1 MRENEQQTRHAVRT
15 REPAASRMLLEA
27 QQALTE
33 GRWAQASHRFEAAV
47 TTEETPEALEGLGAA
62 SWWLEDV
69 PTVLASR
76 ERAYRLFRERG
87 DHIGAGRV
95 AVELGFDYAV
105 FKAEMAVSNGWF
117 LRAHRWLDDLDP
129 VPEQVWLVLREAEL
143 AYHTASDMERTRRLA
158 VDAKELA
165 VRLGVLDLELMGLAL
180 EGLAMVGMGKVP
192 EGMRRLDE
200 ATAAA
205 VAGDMQDLKS
215 VAATC
220 CFMIFACER
229 VGDVDRASQWC
240 DQFMEFCR
248 RMDMQ
253 PYLAFCRAH
262 HASVLIA
269 RGRWNEAEDLLIR
282 SRQELRARIAW
293 SMTVHERLGEL
304 RRRQGRLEE
313 ADESFARAY
322 PRPGGVLGAA
332 RVALNRS
339 KLDVALDLAEGML
352 RRLPERDRVERVA
365 TLELLAWIRCASG
378 DVAGAEKAV
387 GELEAVAKIVGA
399 DGLVALAR
407 HVRGHVALA
416 AADAE
421 AATNYLQDALDLYER
436 VRLPFEVAIV
446 RMDRSRALRALGRT
460 EAAVEQAR
468 RASDSLRSLGAEL
481 EAGRA
486 EAVVREL
493 RGTEAPTHGTGGLS
507 PRETEVLK
515 LLSRGLSNQ
524 EIADELVLSRH
535 TVRRHISNI
544 LTKLAVPSRTA
555 AVAYALERKLV

>member
-1 MRENEQQTRHAVRT
+1 M
-15 REPAASRMLLEA
+15 
-27 QQALTE
+27 
-33 GRWAQASHRFEAAV
+33 
-47 TTEETPEALEGLGAA
+47 
-62 SWWLEDV
+62 
-69 PTVLASR
+69 
-76 ERAYRLFRERG
+76 
-87 DHIGAGRV
+87 
-95 AVELGFDYAV
+95 
-105 FKAEMAVSNGWF
+105 
-117 LRAHRWLDDLDP
+117 
-129 VPEQVWLVLREAEL
+129 
-143 AYHTASDMERTRRLA
+143 
-158 VDAKELA
+158 
-165 VRLGVLDLELMGLAL
+165 
-180 EGLAMVGMGKVP
+180 
-192 EGMRRLDE
+192 
-200 ATAAA
+200 
-205 VAGDMQDLKS
+205 
-215 VAATC
+215 
-220 CFMIFACER
+220 
-229 VGDVDRASQWC
+229 
-240 DQFMEFCR
+240 
-248 RMDMQ
+248 
-253 PYLAFCRAH
+253 
-262 HASVLIA
+262 
-269 RGRWNEAEDLLIR
+269 
-282 SRQELRARIAW
+282 
-293 SMTVHERLGEL
+293 
-304 RRRQGRLEE
+304 
-313 ADESFARAY
+313 
-322 PRPGGVLGAA
+322 
-332 RVALNRS
+332 
-339 KLDVALDLAEGML
+339 
-352 RRLPERDRVERVA
+352 
-365 TLELLAWIRCASG
+365 
-378 DVAGAEKAV
+378 
-387 GELEAVAKIVGA
+387 AKIVGA